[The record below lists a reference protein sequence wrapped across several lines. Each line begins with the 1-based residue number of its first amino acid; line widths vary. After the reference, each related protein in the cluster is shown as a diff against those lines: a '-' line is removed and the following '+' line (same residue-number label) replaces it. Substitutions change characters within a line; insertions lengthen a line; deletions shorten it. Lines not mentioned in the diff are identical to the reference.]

1 MVLFYTMNI
10 LINSGQYSIN
20 FLSFIGEMFIFFIRS
35 ICQCFLPPYY
45 FHILSKQVIEVG
57 YFSLPIV
64 GLTSI
69 FIGAIIVLQSGLNP
83 PIINPDSI
91 IPYIVVTSITR
102 ELGPVLIGL
111 IIAGKVGAAIAAEIG
126 TMRISEQI
134 DALITLGV
142 NPFKYLIAPRVIA
155 LIITLPILITC
166 ANLIGIYGG
175 YLVAVFELHYSPDIY
190 IKHAIKSLN
199 MCDFILG
206 LIKACVFGAVI
217 SLVSCYYGYHC
228 KEGARGVGIAT
239 TSAVVLSSIFI
250 ILLNYII
257 TLTYS

>member
-1 MVLFYTMNI
+1 MMLFYTMSI
-10 LINSGQYSIN
+10 FISSGKYSIN
-20 FLSFIGEMFIFFIRS
+20 FLSSIGRMFIFFIKS
-35 ICQCFLPPYY
+35 IYQCFLPPYY
-45 FHILSKQVIEVG
+45 FHALLKQVMEVG

-64 GLTSI
+64 GLASI

-199 MCDFILG
+199 MYDLILG
-206 LIKACVFGAVI
+206 LIKSFVFGAVI
-217 SLVSCYYGYHC
+217 SLVSCYYGYYC
-228 KEGARGVGIAT
+228 KEGARGVGVAT